1 MGSSPFMLT
10 AVSSVCYE
18 CSLLLTVQVSPY
30 SWFGFTNITKFRP
43 MLNAHGVQVEILP
56 FFLGGARDGV
66 GNPWT
71 PVPQAKVSFANQ
83 DTTMTG
89 KILGLNIVPPE
100 VFPISSLFVSSPLLH
115 RNKTG
120 LIVTAGSGLNMGQN
134 PLSRGQI

>member
-1 MGSSPFMLT
+1 
-10 AVSSVCYE
+10 
-18 CSLLLTVQVSPY
+18 
-30 SWFGFTNITKFRP
+30 

-71 PVPQAKVSFANQ
+71 PVPQAKVAFVNQ

-100 VFPISSLFVSSPLLH
+100 VFPISSLFASSPLLIEI
-115 RNKTG
+115 RR
-120 LIVTAGSGLNMGQN
+120 A
-134 PLSRGQI
+134 